1 MKMAKDDSDI
11 LTRLYEVIDSRKT
24 DDADTSY
31 TAQLFN
37 QGTNRIAQK
46 LGEEA
51 IEAVIAVINNDRRS
65 TISESADLIYHM
77 LVAWADAG
85 IHPGDVFAELGDREG
100 ISGLT
105 VKRARNT

>member
-1 MKMAKDDSDI
+1 MAKDDSDI
-11 LTRLYEVIDSRKT
+11 LMRLYEVIDSRKT
-24 DDADTSY
+24 DDTESSY

-37 QGTNRIAQK
+37 QGTGRIAQK

-51 IEAVIAVINNDRRS
+51 IETVIAVINKDHQA

-85 IHPGDVFAELGDREG
+85 IHPKDIMAELSDREG

-105 VKRARNT
+105 VKRARNK

>member
-1 MKMAKDDSDI
+1 MADRWLGCVWQAWESFEQFQMRVLELLHDERSASI
-11 LTRLYEVIDSRKT
+11 SVTEV
-24 DDADTSY
+24 
-31 TAQLFN
+31 
-37 QGTNRIAQK
+37 AQK

-51 IEAVIAVINNDRRS
+51 IETVIAVINKDRQA

-85 IHPGDVFAELGDREG
+85 IHPKDIMAELSDREG

-105 VKRARNT
+105 VKRARNK

>member
-1 MKMAKDDSDI
+1 MAKDDSDI
-11 LTRLYEVIDSRKT
+11 LMRLYEVIDSRKT
-24 DDADTSY
+24 DDTDTSY

-37 QGTNRIAQK
+37 QGTSRIAQK

-51 IEAVIAVINNDRRS
+51 IETVIAVINKDHQA
-65 TISESADLIYHM
+65 TISECADLIYHM

-85 IHPGDVFAELGDREG
+85 IHPKDIMAELSDREV

-105 VKRARNT
+105 VKRARNK

>member
-1 MKMAKDDSDI
+1 MAKDDSDI

-51 IEAVIAVINNDRRS
+51 LEAVIAVINNDRGS
-65 TISESADLIYHM
+65 TISESADLIYHW
-77 LVAWADAG
+77 LLLLRLSEVD
-85 IHPGDVFAELGDREG
+85 PQEVFQELIDR
-100 ISGLT
+100 
-105 VKRARNT
+105 KQ

>member
-1 MKMAKDDSDI
+1 MAKDDIDI
-11 LTRLYEVIDSRKT
+11 LMRLYEVIDSRKT

-31 TAQLFN
+31 TAQLFS
-37 QGTNRIAQK
+37 QGSSRIAQK

-51 IEAVIAVINNDRRS
+51 IETVIAVINDDRQA

-85 IHPGDVFAELGDREG
+85 IHPSDVMAELGDREG
-100 ISGLT
+100 TSGLAA
-105 VKRARNT
+105 KRGRNK